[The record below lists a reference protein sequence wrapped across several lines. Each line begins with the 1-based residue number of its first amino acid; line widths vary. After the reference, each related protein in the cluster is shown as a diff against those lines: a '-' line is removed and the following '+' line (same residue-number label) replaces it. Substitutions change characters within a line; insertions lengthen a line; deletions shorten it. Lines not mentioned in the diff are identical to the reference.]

1 MQRRIRPVSKMSKA
15 RRREGQQREIHQTQ
29 AIQGVISEILQNK
42 YRKKP
47 FDFQQ
52 VPEILCNLNLK

>member
-1 MQRRIRPVSKMSKA
+1 MGKA
-15 RRREGQQREIHQTQ
+15 RGREGQQREIHQTQ

>member
-1 MQRRIRPVSKMSKA
+1 MQRRVRPVSKMGKT
-15 RRREGQQREIHQTQ
+15 RRREGEQREIQQTQ